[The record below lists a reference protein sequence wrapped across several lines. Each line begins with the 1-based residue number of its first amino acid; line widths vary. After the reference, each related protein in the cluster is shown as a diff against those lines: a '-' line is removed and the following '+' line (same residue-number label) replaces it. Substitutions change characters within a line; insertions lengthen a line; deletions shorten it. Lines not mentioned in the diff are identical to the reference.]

1 MNLYYDYTTRPR
13 RRQEDKPS
21 APPPRPL
28 PAPRPFFSVYNTPQ
42 TCKPRHIKSCSQNDY
57 KSLLCKVS
65 KVMQK
70 KRRRKRER
78 TEEKRQKQS
87 GENAMRAECCRSKPR
102 QNVRRRKHPT
112 AKIRSAL
119 SFKNAAES
127 KEAFCT
133 LNFFTY
139 GAFLGYNNGNKKIF
153 ERSAFQ

>member
-13 RRQEDKPS
+13 RRQEGKPS

-28 PAPRPFFSVYNTPQ
+28 PAPRPLPPFRLQYSADMQAST
-42 TCKPRHIKSCSQNDY
+42 Y
-57 KSLLCKVS
+57 KNLQS
-65 KVMQK
+65 KRLQVAFVQGFESDAEK
-70 KRRRKRER
+70 TAAEKGDEKRR
-78 TEEKRQKQS
+78 KQS

-112 AKIRSAL
+112 AKRRSAL
-119 SFKNAAES
+119 FFKNAAES